1 MRFVQFI
8 FSAIL
13 VQPSDSVDLL
23 QSAVSLRYE
32 LGQRNQNHRDVLD
45 SAGLDRFFLIDCRF
59 FADYCGW
66 LAAVRTKGVLKHVLE
81 RDGSRAVKGSQ

>member
-13 VQPSDSVDLL
+13 VQPSDFVELL

-32 LGQRNQNHRDVLD
+32 LGQRNQNHRDVLY
-45 SAGLDRFFLIDCRF
+45 SSVLDMFFLIDFWF

-81 RDGSRAVKGSQ
+81 RDGSRAVEGSQ